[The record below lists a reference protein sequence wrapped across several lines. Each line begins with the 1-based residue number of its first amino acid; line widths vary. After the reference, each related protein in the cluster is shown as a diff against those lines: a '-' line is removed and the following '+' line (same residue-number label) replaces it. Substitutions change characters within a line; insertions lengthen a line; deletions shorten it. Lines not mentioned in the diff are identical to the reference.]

1 MQTMSTVKK
10 SIITAVCIALCYV
23 LPLLFHGIQGAGQI
37 FCPMHIPVFLCG
49 LVCGWQF
56 GLLCGL
62 AGPAL
67 SSALCGMPPV
77 SILPSM
83 MIELAVYGLIAGIMM
98 RCVRTRHVYADLYI
112 SLIVAIV
119 AGRVVNGLV
128 NALIFARGSYSMA
141 TWVAGSVVKSWPGTV
156 IQLVFIPSIV
166 FALMKARLIP
176 ERYPKEV
183 PMIERSDV
191 ISFFDRCA
199 PDWDAEMIRNEPV
212 IRTIL
217 DNADIRAGVD
227 VLDVACGTGV
237 LFPDYLARDVH
248 SVTGVDIAPE
258 MARRAAEKF
267 PDARVTVLCGDIET
281 VPLPQQ
287 FDRCMVYN
295 AFPHFPDPARLIAHL
310 ATLLKPGGRLSVAHG
325 MSRAMLD
332 RHHAGAASTVSVS
345 LISETEL
352 AARMAPYFDVD
363 VVISDDRM
371 YQVCGTKK

>member
-83 MIELAVYGLIAGIMM
+83 MIELAVYGLIAGLMM

-112 SLIVAIV
+112 SLIVV
-119 AGRVVNGLV
+119 
-128 NALIFARGSYSMA
+128 IFARGSYSMA

-183 PMIERSDV
+183 PEHD
-191 ISFFDRCA
+191 
-199 PDWDAEMIRNEPV
+199 
-212 IRTIL
+212 
-217 DNADIRAGVD
+217 
-227 VLDVACGTGV
+227 
-237 LFPDYLARDVH
+237 
-248 SVTGVDIAPE
+248 
-258 MARRAAEKF
+258 
-267 PDARVTVLCGDIET
+267 
-281 VPLPQQ
+281 
-287 FDRCMVYN
+287 
-295 AFPHFPDPARLIAHL
+295 
-310 ATLLKPGGRLSVAHG
+310 
-325 MSRAMLD
+325 
-332 RHHAGAASTVSVS
+332 
-345 LISETEL
+345 
-352 AARMAPYFDVD
+352 
-363 VVISDDRM
+363 
-371 YQVCGTKK
+371 